1 MVGMSFD
8 KLLGGAAYLTQN
20 QAFHALGKLGLEWEV
35 AQHLILRSIE
45 IHNADSYESRFV
57 SFATHNGDAFWLR
70 YHVRLS
76 MWSLAKGT
84 IPPENLLA

>member
-1 MVGMSFD
+1 MRMSFE

-20 QAFHALGKLGLEWEV
+20 QAFHALGHLGLEWET
-35 AQHLILRSIE
+35 AQYLILRSIE
-45 IHNADSYESRFV
+45 IHNSDSYDGRFV
-57 SFATHNGDAFWLR
+57 SFATKDGGAYWLR

-76 MWSLAKGT
+76 MWSLAKDT